1 MTTRFEAVT
10 TKLGQPESH
19 IYYADTREECASFAK
34 ATGRGFR
41 IREVV
46 WADGRATGY
55 VVRTASGTVVGGE
68 DVQCFPFADTDES
81 DDVE

>member
-1 MTTRFEAVT
+1 MTSAPAPLHSATVAAVLIRRDT
-10 TKLGQPESH
+10 TSVMLAIPEEH
-19 IYYADTREECASFAK
+19 
-34 ATGRGFR
+34 
-41 IREVV
+41 
-46 WADGRATGY
+46 GRATGS